1 MKDSIGGGYMS
12 GLVIGFVVLAIVGGV
27 LAYGVLIYNSLVR
40 LKHAVAKAWS
50 NIDVLLKQR
59 HDELPKLIDTC
70 KRYMEYEKDT
80 LEAVM
85 AARADAERARGDG
98 DVKGVGRA
106 EDQMRLGLGK
116 LFAVAEAYPDLKAN
130 ESFRQL
136 QQRISGLEDAI
147 ADRREY
153 YNEAANL
160 NNVRIEQFPDVIV
173 ARALAFGPKD
183 LLEFSREELT
193 DVDIGAAF
201 GR

>member
-1 MKDSIGGGYMS
+1 MS
-12 GLVIGFVVLAIVGGV
+12 GLVVGFVALALVGG
-27 LAYGVLIYNSLVR
+27 LLGYGILIYNSLVR
-40 LKHAVAKAWS
+40 LKHAVSKAWS

-59 HDELPKLIDTC
+59 HDELPKLVDTC
-70 KRYMEYEKDT
+70 KQYMDYEKET

-85 AARADAERARGDG
+85 RARADAERARTDG

-106 EDQMRLGLGK
+106 EGEMRFGLGK

-153 YNEAANL
+153 YNEAVNL

-173 ARALAFGPKD
+173 AGLFNFGPAD
-183 LLEFSREELT
+183 LLEFPREELT
-193 DVDIGAAF
+193 DVDVGAAF
-201 GR
+201 AG